1 MKAKEAK
8 LRKEDKVKK
17 TKKTGTMNK
26 LLEDQGTGTIG
37 QRDWYNDFDKAKE
50 DRLRKMVISTALRNR

>member
-1 MKAKEAK
+1 
-8 LRKEDKVKK
+8 
-17 TKKTGTMNK
+17 MNK

-50 DRLRKMVISTALRNR
+50 DRLRKIKSAKEQVNKLIADLGTGKPSMLRLRDR

>member
-1 MKAKEAK
+1 
-8 LRKEDKVKK
+8 
-17 TKKTGTMNK
+17 MNK

-50 DRLRKMVISTALRNR
+50 DRLRKMVRSTALRNR